1 MRLIGRH
8 GMTTYKKRD
17 NNPAENRGEQLQEF
31 LRNNV
36 IMNNLQ
42 RNTLSQL
49 ALGAV
54 EKTDMKAVG
63 LLLGLPPEL
72 TVSRSGDGS
81 LITLSSLVQLVD
93 NTVGYAC

>member
-1 MRLIGRH
+1 
-8 GMTTYKKRD
+8 
-17 NNPAENRGEQLQEF
+17 
-31 LRNNV
+31 
-36 IMNNLQ
+36 MNNLQ